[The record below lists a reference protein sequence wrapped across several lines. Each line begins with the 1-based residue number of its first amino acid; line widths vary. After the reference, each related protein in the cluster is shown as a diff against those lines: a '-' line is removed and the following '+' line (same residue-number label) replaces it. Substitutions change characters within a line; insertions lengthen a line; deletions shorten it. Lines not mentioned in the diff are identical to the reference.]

1 MAATATKTRV
11 INLRTDE
18 ARREL
23 IDQAA
28 EALGKD
34 RTEFMLEA
42 ATREARAVL
51 ADRRFFQLDDKAFA
65 RFMDALDAPP
75 ARNPRLRKLLRTAA
89 PWDTRDR

>member
-1 MAATATKTRV
+1 MPAAAAKTRV

-34 RTEFMLEA
+34 RTEFMLDA

-51 ADRRFFQLDDKAFA
+51 ADRRFFQLDDEAFA
-65 RFMDALDAPP
+65 RFADALDVPP
-75 ARNPRLRKLLRTAA
+75 ADNPRLRKLVRTAG
-89 PWDTRDR
+89 PWDSPDR